1 MKKRDF
7 ITDALNINFGNEHS
21 IALTQ
26 QRTLRKL
33 VGILGMLLPVLL
45 YISVRWY
52 TNYNTPIKSISHY
65 YFTRFGSIFII
76 IVSLLSIFLLV
87 YKGKDRIDFYLSS
100 LAAIA
105 ALTLLLLPA
114 SNLEITDCSD
124 CEFIVVTTL
133 REYQL
138 RDTIHNIC
146 GGVFLTTLA
155 CMALFV
161 FTKKN
166 PSLVPVTRQKLAR
179 NRVFIVCGIIM
190 LLALATILV
199 GFISK
204 SEWFAAHQMTFWM
217 ETTAL
222 EAFGFSWLVK
232 GEFILKDKSLASK
245 N

>member
-7 ITDALNINFGNEHS
+7 ITDALNINFADEDS

-26 QRTLRKL
+26 QKTLRKL

-52 TNYNTPIKSISHY
+52 THYDTPIKSVSHY
-65 YFTRFGSIFII
+65 FFTRFGSIFII
-76 IVSLLSIFLLV
+76 VVSLLAIFLLI
-87 YKGKDRIDFYLSS
+87 YKGKARIDFYLSS

-114 SNLEITDCSD
+114 GNLEITDCSD

-133 REYQL
+133 RNYPL
-138 RDTIHNIC
+138 RGTIHDIC
-146 GGVFLTTLA
+146 GGIFLTSLA
-155 CMALFV
+155 GMALFV
-161 FTKKN
+161 FTRKN
-166 PSLVPVTRQKLAR
+166 PPLVPVTPQKLAR
-179 NRVFIVCGIIM
+179 NRIFIICGIIM

-204 SEWFAAHQMTFWM
+204 SEWFQAHQMTFWM

-232 GEFILKDKSLASK
+232 GEFILKDKPVVSE

>member
-1 MKKRDF
+1 MKKNDF
-7 ITDALNINFGNEHS
+7 ITDALNIDFTDENS

-26 QRTLRKL
+26 QKTLRKL

-52 TNYNTPIKSISHY
+52 THHNTPIKSISHY

-87 YKGKDRIDFYLSS
+87 YKGKEKIDFYLSS
-100 LAAIA
+100 LAGLA

-114 SNLEITDCSD
+114 SNLEIKDHNGSD
-124 CEFIVVTTL
+124 FIVVTIL
-133 REYQL
+133 REYGL
-138 RDTIHNIC
+138 RDTIHDIC
-146 GGVFLTTLA
+146 GGIFMATLA

-166 PSLVPVTRQKLAR
+166 PALVPVTPQKLVR
-179 NRVFIVCGIIM
+179 NKIYIVCGIIM
-190 LLALATILV
+190 MLALIAILV
-199 GFISK
+199 GWILNP
-204 SEWFAAHQMTFWM
+204 EWFNAHRMTFWM
-217 ETTAL
+217 ESVAL

-232 GEFILKDKSLASK
+232 GEIIFKDKK
-245 N
+245 